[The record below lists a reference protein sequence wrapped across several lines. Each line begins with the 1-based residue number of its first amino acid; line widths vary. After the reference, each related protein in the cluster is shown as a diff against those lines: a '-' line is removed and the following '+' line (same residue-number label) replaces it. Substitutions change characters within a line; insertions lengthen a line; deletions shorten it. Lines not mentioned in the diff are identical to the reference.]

1 MNDRSQGG
9 IGDSSDDEGPGG
21 LTSAEARERLVQ
33 FGPNRLR
40 QASAR
45 STFSIFLAQF
55 RSVVVLVLVA
65 AGVFSAWA
73 GDLIEAA
80 AIAGVLIINT
90 AIGFASELRGVQ
102 AMQSLRKLT
111 VPTATAQPESS
122 PLLTRLNKLGGQLVW
137 ITAGIVSLLFV
148 LGVMAGHDPQE
159 VAKTAIALGVAA
171 IPEGLPVVA
180 TLVLA
185 RGMWR
190 MAQQNAV
197 VRTLSAVET
206 LGATTLILTDKTGTL
221 TENVMT
227 LTELWTASGRY
238 TDDQLFNGSGC
249 LQQGTVELA
258 LRLGV
263 LCTEIVSKEHTKSD
277 PMEIA
282 LIEGARHAGLDPE
295 TLRNA
300 YPLDHQIAF
309 DPANAMMASIHQD
322 AAGYL
327 VAVKGAP
334 EAVLAASS
342 YVAFADGIQ
351 PLDEDKRT
359 DWLKRNAEMAAS
371 GLRVL
376 ALAYRVSRD
385 ADVSAFCQLVMV
397 GLVGL
402 SDPARPDVSAAL
414 ASCRA
419 AGVRIVMVTGDH
431 KQTACAIGRDVGLV
445 TDGDLALDQSEIGEL
460 TEPANA
466 EALEQVVVFSR
477 VRPETKLELV
487 EFFPAQG

>member
-55 RSVVVLVLVA
+55 RSVVVLVLMA
-65 AGVFSAWA
+65 AGIFSAWT

-111 VPTATAQPESS
+111 VPTATVRRDGRPIRISSYDIVPGDCVLLVAGDIVPADLRLSRASDLHCDESALTGEAVPVPKRAAEGAAVDAGRTSIAFQGTAVTRGSGMGVATRTGMATELGRIAALAQQAQPESS

-148 LGVMAGHDPQE
+148 LGVMAGQDPQE

-238 TDDQLFNGSGC
+238 TDDQLFNG
-249 LQQGTVELA
+249 VDF
-258 LRLGV
+258 R
-263 LCTEIVSKEHTKSD
+263 
-277 PMEIA
+277 
-282 LIEGARHAGLDPE
+282 
-295 TLRNA
+295 
-300 YPLDHQIAF
+300 
-309 DPANAMMASIHQD
+309 
-322 AAGYL
+322 
-327 VAVKGAP
+327 
-334 EAVLAASS
+334 
-342 YVAFADGIQ
+342 
-351 PLDEDKRT
+351 
-359 DWLKRNAEMAAS
+359 
-371 GLRVL
+371 
-376 ALAYRVSRD
+376 
-385 ADVSAFCQLVMV
+385 
-397 GLVGL
+397 
-402 SDPARPDVSAAL
+402 
-414 ASCRA
+414 
-419 AGVRIVMVTGDH
+419 
-431 KQTACAIGRDVGLV
+431 
-445 TDGDLALDQSEIGEL
+445 
-460 TEPANA
+460 
-466 EALEQVVVFSR
+466 
-477 VRPETKLELV
+477 
-487 EFFPAQG
+487 